1 MEHQDLINRL
11 TLEEK
16 CALLSGD
23 TAFTTRAYPHHGIPA
38 MQFSDGPHGLRLQAA
53 GANHLGIG
61 GSVPATCFPTA
72 ATVANSWDPSLG
84 ERLGTALG
92 EEALAEKVDVVLG
105 PGLNI
110 KRSPLCG
117 RNFEYFSE
125 DPLVAG
131 DMAAG
136 YVRGIQSQGVS
147 ACPKHFAVNS
157 QETRRQGSDSQVDER
172 TLRELYLAG
181 FERVVKNARPKCL
194 MSSYNMVNG
203 TYANENQ
210 HLLREVLRD
219 EWGYDGA
226 VVTDWQ
232 GSVDHVAGVKAGS
245 DFEMPAHGMP
255 AVRELVGAV
264 REGRI
269 SEAEVDAQVDEALE
283 LILTTTAAT
292 RAAGNSFD
300 RLAHHQIAHDIA
312 AQSIVMLKN
321 EDHILPLAPA
331 TRVALVGDFADNP
344 RYQGA
349 GSSLVN
355 CTKLE
360 KLTGVIADTELE
372 YVGYEPAF
380 NRDGGST
387 EAMAQAAADLAR
399 RADVVLMCLGLD
411 ESRESEGAER
421 LDMSMDPAQVHAL
434 ELVAEANPNVVV
446 LLSAGSAV
454 ECDWVANA
462 KAVLY
467 LALGGQAGASAALDV
482 VTGAVN
488 PSGKLTETW
497 ARRLADTPTAGRFP
511 ADGRI
516 AEYREGLFVGYRYYQ
531 TAGVD
536 VAFPFGFGLSYTTF
550 EYGPLQAEVVKDA
563 GSDVSVRCSVAIA
576 NTGER
581 AGAEVVQ
588 LYVAKPDGEVFRPAQ
603 ELRAYEK
610 VRLEPGETT
619 TVTFDLGSRAFVL
632 QHRHRRLGDRA
643 RRLRAA
649 RGRQLRGRALG
660 RHRDAGR
667 HRRREPLCGPGPRLL
682 SLGQRA
688 GRARRPV
695 GRHPRAPGAQGGPQD
710 RRQPLLPRP
719 QPRAQPH
726 LLARVARADAD
737 REVVHQEGAPEPQR
751 PVHLQHAASRARQG
765 RRRLGGPEDGRRPG
779 ARAPRLLGHRPRALP
794 RALRTE
800 RARQQRDGP
809 EAPGRSHAGRSERR
823 AHPERRRARVT
834 LPFHATTIE
843 IAA

>member
-1 MEHQDLINRL
+1 MKHQDLINRL

-619 TVTFDLGSRAFVL
+619 TVTFDLGSRAFAYFNIATDGWEIE
-632 QHRHRRLGDRA
+632 HGA
-643 RRLRAA
+643 YELRAA
-649 RGRQLRGRALG
+649 ASCEDVRSVATVTLAGTAAANPYAGQDLGCYRSGNVQDVPDVQWAAILGRPVPKADLKIDDNLCFRDLNHGRSPIFWLVWLVLTQIVKSSTKKGRPNLNALFIYNMPLHVLVKGAGGWVDQRMVDALVLELRGFWVIGLV
-660 RHRDAGR
+660 
-667 HRRREPLCGPGPRLL
+667 LCLVRFVQNVL
-682 SLGQRA
+682 A
-688 GRARRPV
+688 NNAMARKLQ
-695 GRHPRAPGAQGGPQD
+695 AAATPGAPS
-710 RRQPLLPRP
+710 
-719 QPRAQPH
+719 
-726 LLARVARADAD
+726 DAPTPS
-737 REVVHQEGAPEPQR
+737 GAVP
-751 PVHLQHAASRARQG
+751 A
-765 RRRLGGPEDGRRPG
+765 
-779 ARAPRLLGHRPRALP
+779 
-794 RALRTE
+794 
-800 RARQQRDGP
+800 
-809 EAPGRSHAGRSERR
+809 
-823 AHPERRRARVT
+823 
-834 LPFHATTIE
+834 
-843 IAA
+843 

>member
-1 MEHQDLINRL
+1 MKHQDLINRM

-38 MQFSDGPHGLRLQAA
+38 MQFSDGPHGLRLQAG

-84 ERLGTALG
+84 ERLGVALG
-92 EEALAEKVDVVLG
+92 EEALAQKVDVVLG

-125 DPLVAG
+125 DPVVAG

-157 QETRRQGSDSQVDER
+157 QETRRQGSDSEVDER
-172 TLRELYLAG
+172 TLRELYLTG
-181 FERVVKNARPKCL
+181 FERVVKTSHPKCI

-245 DFEMPAHGMP
+245 DFEMPAPGMP
-255 AVRELVGAV
+255 AVRELVAAV
-264 REGRI
+264 QNGEI
-269 SEAEVDAQVDEALE
+269 TEAEVDTQVDEALE

-300 RLAHHQIAHDIA
+300 QVAHHRIAHDIA

-321 EDHILPLAPA
+321 DEQILPLAPK
-331 TRVALVGDFADNP
+331 TRVALIGDFVDNP

-360 KLTGVIADTELE
+360 KLTDVINDTDLE

-387 EAMAQAAADLAR
+387 EAMAQAAADLAK

-421 LDMSMDPAQVHAL
+421 LDMSMDPAQIHAL
-434 ELVAEANPNVVV
+434 ELVAKANPNVVV

-454 ECDWVANA
+454 DSDWTSNA
-462 KAVLY
+462 KAVLH

-482 VTGAVN
+482 VTGKVN

-497 ARRLADTPTAGRFP
+497 AKSLADTPTAGRFP
-511 ADGRI
+511 ADGMI
-516 AEYREGLFVGYRYYQ
+516 SEYREGLFVGYRYYQ

-550 EYGPLQAEVVKDA
+550 EYGPMKAEVVKDA
-563 GSDVSVRCSVAIA
+563 GSDVSVRCSVDIT

-588 LYVAKPDGEVFRPAQ
+588 LYVAKPDGEIFRPAQ
-603 ELRAYEK
+603 ELRAFDK
-610 VRLEPGETT
+610 VQLEPGETK
-619 TVTFDLGSRAFVL
+619 TVTFDLDNRAFAYFNIATN
-632 QHRHRRLGDRA
+632 GWEIENGTYE
-643 RRLRAA
+643 LRAA
-649 RGRQLRGRALG
+649 ASCEDVRSTATVTLAGSGAQNPYAGHDLGCYRSGNVQDVPDIQWAAILGRPVPKANLKIDDNLCFRDLNHGRSPIFWIVWLVLTQIVKSSTKKGRPNLNALFIYNMPLHVLVKGAGGMVDQKMVDALVLELRGFWIIGLV
-660 RHRDAGR
+660 
-667 HRRREPLCGPGPRLL
+667 LCLVRFVQNL
-682 SLGQRA
+682 
-688 GRARRPV
+688 
-695 GRHPRAPGAQGGPQD
+695 
-710 RRQPLLPRP
+710 
-719 QPRAQPH
+719 
-726 LLARVARADAD
+726 VAN
-737 REVVHQEGAPEPQR
+737 
-751 PVHLQHAASRARQG
+751 AAMSNKLKA
-765 RRRLGGPEDGRRPG
+765 
-779 ARAPRLLGHRPRALP
+779 A
-794 RALRTE
+794 
-800 RARQQRDGP
+800 
-809 EAPGRSHAGRSERR
+809 
-823 AHPERRRARVT
+823 
-834 LPFHATTIE
+834 ATTPS
-843 IAA
+843 APNDAPNTSGAVPA